1 MSSATGSYADEDPER
16 ASFEQKYI
24 THLFWKM
31 RVQPLDPVQ
40 MKSEADFQP
49 SGNFIIVDAD
59 TSLTILKV
67 KEKFGESGIIP
78 VIQRLFYHDESSR
91 IQAN

>member
-1 MSSATGSYADEDPER
+1 M
-16 ASFEQKYI
+16 
-24 THLFWKM
+24 HLFWKM

-40 MKSEADFQP
+40 MKSEVDFQP
-49 SGNFIIVDAD
+49 FGNIIIVDAD

-67 KEKFGESGIIP
+67 KEKLGESGISP
-78 VIQRLFYHDESSR
+78 VIQRLFYHHRSSR